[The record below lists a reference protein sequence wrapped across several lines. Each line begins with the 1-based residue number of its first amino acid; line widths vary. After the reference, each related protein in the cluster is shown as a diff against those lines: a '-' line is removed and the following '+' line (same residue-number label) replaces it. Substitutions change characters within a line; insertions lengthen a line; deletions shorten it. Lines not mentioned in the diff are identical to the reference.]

1 MHIDLAEAGTF
12 FVQKRLCFRRQ
23 RFIGPIGAREA
34 RVAADCRRFNAVE
47 HGRQVRYLVVFTV
60 AVPAPAS
67 AFDADGLAVFLD
79 IVNQVDFWVLAKIDR
94 NFRDESWQDVE
105 LAEVLG
111 ERDVLGRRPA
121 NAVEQQNS
129 ILQLDLPKL
138 ASGFRVNWTAR
149 VEVEDFSPQRC
160 TQLVDAHNDFVI
172 PPPLA
177 RSNQLAIKN
186 YASMERTSAKNRR
199 CTIA

>member
-1 MHIDLAEAGTF
+1 M
-12 FVQKRLCFRRQ
+12 
-23 RFIGPIGAREA
+23 
-34 RVAADCRRFNAVE
+34 
-47 HGRQVRYLVVFTV
+47 
-60 AVPAPAS
+60 PAPAR
-67 AFDADGLAVFLD
+67 AFDADGLVVFLD
-79 IVNQVDFWVLAKIDR
+79 IGSHVDFWVLAKIDR
-94 NFRDESWQDVE
+94 NFRDEPRQDVE

-160 TQLVDAHNDFVI
+160 TQFVDAHTHFVI

-177 RSNQLAIKN
+177 SSNQLAIKN
-186 YASMERTSAKNRR
+186 YARMERTPAKNRR
-199 CTIA
+199 CTFA